1 MNKVTKERG
10 KEEDWNE
17 IGDRGVSLR
26 EQKRGRGW
34 EIEIENEDRGG
45 VGWGGGS
52 IATYAT

>member
-26 EQKRGRGW
+26 EQKRGRG
-34 EIEIENEDRGG
+34 
-45 VGWGGGS
+45 
-52 IATYAT
+52 